1 MFYFYEIFIIHL
13 KFKTMAKG
21 AVKNFSNAHLHIK
34 ARGSG
39 KAAFPKVGTPA
50 GPKKVGVTKG
60 VPSTKST
67 Y

>member
-1 MFYFYEIFIIHL
+1 
-13 KFKTMAKG
+13 MAKG